1 MTFFD
6 RSKMKDVTDQRNMST
21 DKHIEN
27 NDNSHNYQYNERKIN
42 YFYLNVHLRTY
53 PYVSTA

>member
-6 RSKMKDVTDQRNMST
+6 RSKMKDVRDERNMST
-21 DKHIEN
+21 DKHFKN
-27 NDNSHNYQYNERKIN
+27 NDNSHSYQYNERKIN

>member
-1 MTFFD
+1 
-6 RSKMKDVTDQRNMST
+6 MKDVRDQRNMSIY
-21 DKHIEN
+21 KHFKN
-27 NDNSHNYQYNERKIN
+27 NDNSHSYQYNERKIN